1 MEIFGVGILEVI
13 LILVIAIIVLGP
25 EGMVKTARS
34 AGVWI
39 RKIIKSPIWSQ
50 LMDTQRELRQMPTR
64 LVREA
69 GLEEDIKELKKT
81 QQQLRNLDV
90 TGGEFKKPVV
100 TTVQPGE
107 TTANTRVT
115 GNTERANLNPGE
127 PEPAVSPE
135 IQEHTIAPPDIHQTG
150 GSAGSAGEY
159 DPQI

>member
-81 QQQLRNLDV
+81 QQQLRNLDI
-90 TGGEFKKPVV
+90 TGGEFTRPVI
-100 TTVQPGE
+100 TTVPPGEPDTKAPGE
-107 TTANTRVT
+107 TPSTQT
-115 GNTERANLNPGE
+115 NLVSDEVE
-127 PEPAVSPE
+127 PIAAPE
-135 IQEHTIAPPDIHQTG
+135 VDEHTIAPPEIGQTG
-150 GSAGSAGEY
+150 GSTGSSGT
-159 DPQI
+159 DDSQI

>member
-90 TGGEFKKPVV
+90 TGGEFTRPVI
-100 TTVQPGE
+100 TTVPPGESDTKAPGE
-107 TTANTRVT
+107 TPSTQTSLVSD
-115 GNTERANLNPGE
+115 EVE
-127 PEPAVSPE
+127 PNAVPE
-135 IQEHTIAPPDIHQTG
+135 VDEHTIAPPEIRQTG
-150 GSAGSAGEY
+150 GSTGSSGT
-159 DPQI
+159 DDSQI